1 MKRLLKIAAV
11 GGLWI
16 SAGYGQS
23 AQQAPAPPLGT
34 EQGFA
39 LFQTR
44 CMTCH
49 GNPSMAGR
57 APDPNVI
64 RQYSPERIYEA
75 LTTGPMK
82 AQGASL
88 SDDQKKVIALFMS
101 GRPLGSAKEG
111 DMHGMINQCKGN
123 SPMKDPASMPAWNG
137 WGADLFNTRY
147 QPAHGA
153 GLSADKVRNLKL
165 KWAFGFPTG
174 LSAFGQPTVVSGRV
188 FVGSDIGYVY
198 SLDAKTGCVHWSF
211 QAKGSVRNAIVIG
224 AVKQQ
229 GFAKFAAFF
238 GDAHANVYAVD
249 AQTGAQLWTGRMDEH
264 FTARITAA
272 PAYHEGK
279 LYVPVSS
286 SEEFSGSTLDY
297 PCCTFRGSVV
307 ALNASSGERIWKTF
321 VIPEEP
327 KPTRR
332 NSKGVQL
339 YAPAGA
345 SVWNTP
351 TVDVKKK
358 AIYFGTGD
366 SETEPAAKTSDSVMA
381 LDIEDGH
388 VKWVYQVQ
396 ENDAFLGGCGPRT
409 NTENCPEKNGPDL
422 DIGNSPILRTLGNGK
437 RILLTA
443 TKDGRVIA
451 VDPDNKG
458 ALVWKTDVSKNS
470 SGGKPTGDGPGFGL
484 NGVVWGGAADERVA
498 YYGLSGG
505 GMVALQ
511 LATGEKLWFAP
522 IIQPGQRVSHAAATT
537 AIPGV
542 AFVGGS
548 DGKIHALAT
557 KDGKEIWSYDT
568 NKEFEAV
575 NGVETHGGAMG
586 APGPTVAGGMLFVG
600 SGYGVVAD
608 LPGNALLAFSP
619 Q

>member
-1 MKRLLKIAAV
+1 
-11 GGLWI
+11 
-16 SAGYGQS
+16 
-23 AQQAPAPPLGT
+23 
-34 EQGFA
+34 
-39 LFQTR
+39 
-44 CMTCH
+44 
-49 GNPSMAGR
+49 
-57 APDPNVI
+57 
-64 RQYSPERIYEA
+64 
-75 LTTGPMK
+75 
-82 AQGASL
+82 
-88 SDDQKKVIALFMS
+88 
-101 GRPLGSAKEG
+101 
-111 DMHGMINQCKGN
+111 
-123 SPMKDPASMPAWNG
+123 
-137 WGADLFNTRY
+137 
-147 QPAHGA
+147 
-153 GLSADKVRNLKL
+153 
-165 KWAFGFPTG
+165 
-174 LSAFGQPTVVSGRV
+174 V

-198 SLDAKTGCVHWSF
+198 SLDAKTGCVNWSF

-229 GFAKFAAFF
+229 GFAKYAAFF

-249 AQTGAQLWTGRMDEH
+249 ADTGTELWTNRMDEH
-264 FTARITAA
+264 FTARITAS

-297 PCCTFRGSVV
+297 PCCTFRGSVA

-321 VIPEEP
+321 VIQDEP
-327 KPTRR
+327 KPTRK

-366 SETEPAAKTSDSVMA
+366 SETEPAANTSDSVMA
-381 LDIEDGH
+381 LDMEDGH
-388 VKWVYQVQ
+388 VKWVHQVE
-396 ENDAFLGGCGPRT
+396 ENDAFLGGCEAQT
-409 NTENCPEKNGPDL
+409 KTENCPGKNGPDL

-437 RILLTA
+437 RVLVTA

-451 VDPDNKG
+451 LDPDNKG
-458 ALVWKTDVSKNS
+458 TVVWTTDVSTNK
-470 SGGKPTGDGPGFGL
+470 SGGAKTGDGPGFGL
-484 NGVVWGGAADERVA
+484 NGVVWGGAADEKAV

-511 LATGEKLWFAP
+511 LATGEKLWFTP
-522 IIQPGQRVSHAAATT
+522 IVQSGQRVSHAAATT

-548 DGKIHALAT
+548 DGKIHALGT
-557 KDGKEIWSYDT
+557 RDGKEIWSYDT
-568 NKEFEAV
+568 NQEFEAV
-575 NGVETHGGAMG
+575 NGVKTHGGSMG

-608 LPGNALLAFSP
+608 LPGNALLAFSA